1 MKVTVIII
9 PTNLVINSFLA
20 LCFPSVKKTRI
31 KFQQVDC
38 LVTKNITLFCL

>member
-1 MKVTVIII
+1 MKVTVIIT

-20 LCFPSVKKTRI
+20 LCFASLKETRI